1 VLNIVVLLPDDN
13 NNQVILK
20 GITTDRILDVRRLLA
35 AHVETCHLTN
45 ISFQHEVRGSR
56 LRDSLE
62 VAGLKPW
69 TLTLHQEDYTE
80 PLAIAHVRRLL
91 DIVACTTFF
100 GPSGKQPV
108 SSSSSELTRSPSS
121 QAISSGEDRP
131 QSSSAAGVQEEEV
144 MIRDSDDAAG
154 AVIRRRRRRSS
165 DGGET
170 KKTTTITPEVVKSG
184 VVTKAATTERGVFKG
199 KPEAA
204 AAMAA
209 AKEATEKGDMTG
221 MCPPS
226 KLGQFYE
233 FLSFSHLTPPIQC
246 E

>member
-1 VLNIVVLLPDDN
+1 MLVCVVW
-13 NNQVILK
+13 
-20 GITTDRILDVRRLLA
+20 
-35 AHVETCHLTN
+35 
-45 ISFQHEVRGSR
+45 RGWWWWCCCCT
-56 LRDSLE
+56 
-62 VAGLKPW
+62 G
-69 TLTLHQEDYTE
+69 DYTE

-100 GPSGKQPV
+100 GPSGKQLEQPKQPV

-131 QSSSAAGVQEEEV
+131 QSSAAAAGVQEEEI

-154 AVIRRRRRRSS
+154 VVTRRRRRRTS

-170 KKTTTITPEVVKSG
+170 KKTTTTTTPEVAKSG
-184 VVTKAATTERGVFKG
+184 VVTKATTTERGVFKG

>member
-1 VLNIVVLLPDDN
+1 M
-13 NNQVILK
+13 
-20 GITTDRILDVRRLLA
+20 
-35 AHVETCHLTN
+35 
-45 ISFQHEVRGSR
+45 
-56 LRDSLE
+56 
-62 VAGLKPW
+62 
-69 TLTLHQEDYTE
+69 
-80 PLAIAHVRRLL
+80 
-91 DIVACTTFF
+91 
-100 GPSGKQPV
+100 
-108 SSSSSELTRSPSS
+108 
-121 QAISSGEDRP
+121 P
-131 QSSSAAGVQEEEV
+131 QSSSAAAGVQEAEI

-154 AVIRRRRRRSS
+154 AVIRRRRRRRSS
-165 DGGET
+165 EGGET
-170 KKTTTITPEVVKSG
+170 KKTTTIMPEVAKSG
-184 VVTKAATTERGVFKG
+184 VVTKADTTERGVFKG

>member
-1 VLNIVVLLPDDN
+1 
-13 NNQVILK
+13 
-20 GITTDRILDVRRLLA
+20 
-35 AHVETCHLTN
+35 
-45 ISFQHEVRGSR
+45 
-56 LRDSLE
+56 
-62 VAGLKPW
+62 VAGLKPC
-69 TLTLHQEDYTE
+69 TLTLQQEDYTE
-80 PLAIAHVRRLL
+80 PLAMAHVRRLL

-100 GPSGKQPV
+100 GPSGKQLEQPKQPV

-121 QAISSGEDRP
+121 QAINSGEDRP
-131 QSSSAAGVQEEEV
+131 QSSSAAGAQEEEI

-154 AVIRRRRRRSS
+154 AVIRRRRRRRRSS
-165 DGGET
+165 EGGET
-170 KKTTTITPEVVKSG
+170 KKTTTITPEVAKSG

>member
-1 VLNIVVLLPDDN
+1 
-13 NNQVILK
+13 
-20 GITTDRILDVRRLLA
+20 
-35 AHVETCHLTN
+35 
-45 ISFQHEVRGSR
+45 VRGSR

-62 VAGLKPW
+62 VAGLKPC
-69 TLTLHQEDYTE
+69 TLTLQQEDYTE

-100 GPSGKQPV
+100 GPSGKQLEQPKQPG

-131 QSSSAAGVQEEEV
+131 QSSAAAGVQEEEI

-154 AVIRRRRRRSS
+154 AVIRRRRRSS
-165 DGGET
+165 DGRET
-170 KKTTTITPEVVKSG
+170 KKTATITPEVA
-184 VVTKAATTERGVFKG
+184 KAATTERGVFKG

>member
-1 VLNIVVLLPDDN
+1 VVW
-13 NNQVILK
+13 VVVCCFCC
-20 GITTDRILDVRRLLA
+20 T
-35 AHVETCHLTN
+35 
-45 ISFQHEVRGSR
+45 
-56 LRDSLE
+56 
-62 VAGLKPW
+62 
-69 TLTLHQEDYTE
+69 EDYTE

-100 GPSGKQPV
+100 GPSGKQLEQPKQPV

-131 QSSSAAGVQEEEV
+131 QLSSAAGVQEEEI

-170 KKTTTITPEVVKSG
+170 KKTTTSTPEVAKSG
-184 VVTKAATTERGVFKG
+184 VVTKTATTERGVFKG